1 MRRSAISRTLCQ
13 GYKHSNSKDLSM
25 TQKEFSIPIRV
36 YIEDTDAGGIV
47 YYVNYLKFMERSR
60 TELFRSLGFPKPAVL
75 EEGMLMVVA
84 SAEAN
89 YRMSARLDDQLRVT
103 TRIKK
108 LARSFVEFEQNVFR
122 QNESG
127 EELLCEGSVKVAC
140 VKRDTMRPCPFPQRV
155 KQALNEYL
163 GGEG

>member
-1 MRRSAISRTLCQ
+1 M
-13 GYKHSNSKDLSM
+13 N
-25 TQKEFSIPIRV
+25 QKEFSIPVRV

-89 YRMSARLDDQLRVT
+89 YKLSARLDDQLRVT
-103 TRIKK
+103 TRIKN
-108 LARSFVEFEQNVFR
+108 LGRSFVEFEQNVIR
-122 QNESG
+122 ESDAG
-127 EELLCEGSVKVAC
+127 DALLCEGSIKVAC
-140 VKRDTMRPCPFPQRV
+140 VKRDTMRPCAFPDRV
-155 KQALNEYL
+155 KRALQEYL
-163 GGEG
+163 GGEN